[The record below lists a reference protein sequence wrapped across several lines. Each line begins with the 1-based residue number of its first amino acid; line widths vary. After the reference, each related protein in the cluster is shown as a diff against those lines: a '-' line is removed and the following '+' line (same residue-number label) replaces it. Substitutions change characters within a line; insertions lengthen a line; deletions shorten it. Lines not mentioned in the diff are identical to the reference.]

1 ADWGQKMHFKY
12 VVYKLTFP
20 NGKIY
25 AGKDVGGSGHSLR
38 YFGSWD
44 DDLVEKDFTKEQLQD
59 FTLRK
64 EILFESVDKDEIGR
78 LESEYIRLLKSNDPA
93 IGYNQTHR
101 KAGR

>member
-1 ADWGQKMHFKY
+1 MKFRY

-25 AGKDVGGSGHSLR
+25 IGKDIGGAGHSIN

-44 DDLVEKDFTKEQLQD
+44 NTLVEQDFTKEQLSD
-59 FTLRK
+59 FTIRK
-64 EILFESVDKDEIGR
+64 EILFESENKQEVNQK
-78 LESEYIRLLKSNDPA
+78 ESELIIRHQSNDEA

-101 KAGR
+101 PHKKTL